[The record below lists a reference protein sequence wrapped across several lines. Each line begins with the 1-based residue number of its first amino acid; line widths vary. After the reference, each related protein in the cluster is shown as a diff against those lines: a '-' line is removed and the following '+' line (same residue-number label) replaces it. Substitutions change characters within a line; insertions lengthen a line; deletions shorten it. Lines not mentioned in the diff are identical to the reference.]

1 MNLMLALKQKNGAL
15 IENNFRPVQPLYDR
29 KVTASFQTGDAGAT
43 TAPAPET
50 TSPTATA
57 TATATAVRMTAGL
70 FFSILFVA
78 FFLH

>member
-15 IENNFRPVQPLYDR
+15 IKNNFRPVQPLYDR

-43 TAPAPET
+43 TASAPET
-50 TSPTATA
+50 TSPTAGA
-57 TATATAVRMTAGL
+57 SAVRMTAGL